1 MRLRHFGRAGEAGS
15 LTHLLLEFA
24 LVLLVLA
31 AAGTASATPPPEPLV
46 VISARGGLCPPSM
59 CHWGGRITATTI
71 SADGRRSR
79 RLTVIERRALTRAI
93 SRLRPA
99 SLPPFSGTCPVA
111 YDGQERIYRFRDKRV
126 LRSCTYDLTHVRAV
140 QIVDRLLTSLPS
152 R

>member
-1 MRLRHFGRAGEAGS
+1 MRRHAQ
-15 LTHLLLEFA
+15 
-24 LVLLVLA
+24 LLVLTVLA
-31 AAGTASATPPPEPLV
+31 
-46 VISARGGLCPPSM
+46 VISAGAGSAEAAPKPELLVAVTASGGLCPPSM

-93 SRLRPA
+93 SQLRPA